1 MIARADP
8 YNIKTDLLNQ
18 TSHGYKKCGCKCN
31 SCDNLVLEETSF
43 ICFATGTK
51 FRIHRDSTC
60 NTKNVIYLAY
70 SKKCYKQGIGFFIEW
85 KPQLRNYK
93 SHIKNK
99 NPTCRILK
107 HFIDACYDSNDPFKY
122 LGFLIIEVLKNV
134 QYLSRNNIESLLL
147 QKENF
152 WIGTLANQHK
162 GLNGNHDWNRR
173 NRIHRDS

>member
-1 MIARADP
+1 M
-8 YNIKTDLLNQ
+8 
-18 TSHGYKKCGCKCN
+18 
-31 SCDNLVLEETSF
+31 
-43 ICFATGTK
+43 
-51 FRIHRDSTC
+51 
-60 NTKNVIYLAY
+60 
-70 SKKCYKQGIGFFIEW
+70 
-85 KPQLRNYK
+85 
-93 SHIKNK
+93 KNK

-122 LGFLIIEVLKNV
+122 LGFLIIEVLNNV
-134 QYLSRNNIESLLL
+134 EYLSRNDIESLLL